1 MQGLYR
7 AGGLLWTKD
16 IPRRRSLNTRL
27 RQSTSHSLTTLGRFS
42 LLSPFIAYVSHSHTQ
57 THTHYSSSSHSVTFN
72 TFSLSQSI
80 SQSIIKT
87 SVSQSKHQ
95 SISHTDTHT
104 HTLSSPPITPAS
116 DFTKTDRTLIPVTR
130 SVSQPHA
137 LIISH
142 RKADSRPYYNQISR
156 GESRT
161 NRSKRTIEAHEW
173 RCEKMQKIRMWRPAF
188 RNKVVNVP
196 VAVRDVKDFRRE
208 RRKLCPIL
216 ACV

>member
-42 LLSPFIAYVSHSHTQ
+42 LLSPFIAYVSHSHT
-57 THTHYSSSSHSVTFN
+57 HTHKLFIIIPFSHFQYL
-72 TFSLSQSI
+72 FLSQSI

-87 SVSQSKHQ
+87 SVSQSATQ
-95 SISHTDTHT
+95 THT

-188 RNKVVNVP
+188 RNNVVNVP

-208 RRKLCPIL
+208 RRKPCPIL

>member
-1 MQGLYR
+1 MNQR
-7 AGGLLWTKD
+7 HTKETQ
-16 IPRRRSLNTRL
+16 LKHTAKAEY
-27 RQSTSHSLTTLGRFS
+27 LTLADNAWS
-42 LLSPFIAYVSHSHTQ
+42 LLFVITIHCLCQSF
-57 THTHYSSSSHSVTFN
+57 THTNTHTLFIIIPFSHFQYL
-72 TFSLSQSI
+72 FLSQSI

-87 SVSQSKHQ
+87 SVSQSATQ
-95 SISHTDTHT
+95 THT

-161 NRSKRTIEAHEW
+161 NRSKRTIEAHE
-173 RCEKMQKIRMWRPAF
+173 
-188 RNKVVNVP
+188 
-196 VAVRDVKDFRRE
+196 
-208 RRKLCPIL
+208 
-216 ACV
+216 